1 MNIVVLSETSI
12 IDRLSASVAST
23 ADNIAYYP
31 LIEILPINI
40 NNKKVIDCVHS
51 ANKIIFQSKNS
62 VRCSQMIWDCVAKH
76 NKLTCFAVGKATATT
91 VREKIGVDCL
101 SPEKIYSSES
111 LLNMEELRNVEDDK
125 IVILKGKDGR
135 NLISDTLIERGAELE
150 SIDVY
155 ERKSKDLE
163 LNQISLDAV
172 LFNYII
178 VLSRFALEVF
188 LNKFKDRLDS
198 YKLVFIVPNTRVVKS
213 LSLGKSSIYIVVNE
227 INNEA
232 AYLKSIQEH
241 QASIS
246 LMN

>member
-1 MNIVVLSETSI
+1 M
-12 IDRLSASVAST
+12 
-23 ADNIAYYP
+23 
-31 LIEILPINI
+31 
-40 NNKKVIDCVHS
+40 
-51 ANKIIFQSKNS
+51 
-62 VRCSQMIWDCVAKH
+62 
-76 NKLTCFAVGKATATT
+76 
-91 VREKIGVDCL
+91 REKIGVNCL

-111 LLNMEELRNVEDDK
+111 LLNMEELHNVEGDK
-125 IVILKGKDGR
+125 IIILKGIDGR
-135 NLISDTLIERGAELE
+135 NLIYDTLIERGAEIE

-172 LFNYII
+172 LYNYII
-178 VLSRFALEVF
+178 VLSRFSLEVF
-188 LNKFKDRLDS
+188 LNKFKDRLDI
-198 YKLVFIVPNTRVVKS
+198 YKFVFIVPNTRVVKS

-227 INNEA
+227 INNES

>member
-1 MNIVVLSETSI
+1 
-12 IDRLSASVAST
+12 
-23 ADNIAYYP
+23 
-31 LIEILPINI
+31 
-40 NNKKVIDCVHS
+40 
-51 ANKIIFQSKNS
+51 
-62 VRCSQMIWDCVAKH
+62 
-76 NKLTCFAVGKATATT
+76 
-91 VREKIGVDCL
+91 
-101 SPEKIYSSES
+101 
-111 LLNMEELRNVEDDK
+111 MEELRNVEDDK

-198 YKLVFIVPNTRVVKS
+198 YKLVFIVPNTRVVES
-213 LSLGKSSIYIVVNE
+213 LSLGKSSIYMVVNE
-227 INNEA
+227 INNEV

-246 LMN
+246 SMN